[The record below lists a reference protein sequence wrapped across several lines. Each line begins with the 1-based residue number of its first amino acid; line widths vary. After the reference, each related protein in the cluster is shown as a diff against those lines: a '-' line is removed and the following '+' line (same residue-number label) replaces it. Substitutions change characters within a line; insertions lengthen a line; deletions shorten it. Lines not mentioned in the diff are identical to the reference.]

1 MVRRCCP
8 NGSFQSSP
16 SAERECNHEDLGCS
30 CKFNIYIIGKNISS
44 EAYHTD
50 MVNRDNQSLEECG
63 IAIAEEPM
71 LSCGWNELNSPM
83 NFKLTHA
90 TSYVV
95 DAADVWG

>member
-71 LSCGWNELNSPM
+71 LSCGWNELKSPM

>member
-1 MVRRCCP
+1 
-8 NGSFQSSP
+8 
-16 SAERECNHEDLGCS
+16 
-30 CKFNIYIIGKNISS
+30 
-44 EAYHTD
+44 